1 MASASGREALRWFPW
16 HDNQFA
22 IGGGYAFRH
31 IHFTKDLNHGYFSP
45 NQYRSHLGAAGFRMR
60 LGKHYRG
67 EYLGYGG
74 AEILE
79 DFAGYSPAGVVPLK
93 NDFLFGPWDL
103 AADYTYF
110 HLIQTTGAFRANAVS
125 VTLGYKF

>member
-1 MASASGREALRWFPW
+1 
-16 HDNQFA
+16 
-22 IGGGYAFRH
+22 
-31 IHFTKDLNHGYFSP
+31 
-45 NQYRSHLGAAGFRMR
+45 MR

-79 DFAGYSPAGVVPLK
+79 NFAGYSPAGEVLLK

-103 AADYTYF
+103 AADYSYF
-110 HLIQTTGAFRANAVS
+110 HLIQSTGAFRANAAS

>member
-1 MASASGREALRWFPW
+1 
-16 HDNQFA
+16 
-22 IGGGYAFRH
+22 
-31 IHFTKDLNHGYFSP
+31 
-45 NQYRSHLGAAGFRMR
+45 MR

-79 DFAGYSPAGVVPLK
+79 DFAGYSPAGVAVMK
-93 NDFLFGPWDL
+93 NDFLFGPWDPS
-103 AADYTYF
+103 ADYTYY
-110 HLIQTTGAFRANAVS
+110 HLIQATGAFRTNAVG